1 MKEEHKEGKMGAKTR
16 EEQAI
21 ISEDISSKR
30 AGNGGLIM
38 CWVFICSRVN
48 IG

>member
-1 MKEEHKEGKMGAKTR
+1 MGVKTR

-21 ISEDISSKR
+21 ISEDISGKR
-30 AGNGGLIM
+30 AGNGGLITFL
-38 CWVFICSRVN
+38 VFICSRDN